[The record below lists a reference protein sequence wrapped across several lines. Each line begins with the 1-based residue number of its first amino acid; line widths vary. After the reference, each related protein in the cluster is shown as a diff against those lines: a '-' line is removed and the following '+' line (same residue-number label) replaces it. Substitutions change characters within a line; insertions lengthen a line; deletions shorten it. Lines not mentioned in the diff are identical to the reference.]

1 MPCCCVSSG
10 CNLGLDFSIGLDK
23 FTIKCVRRRA
33 DKVFACRWTM
43 VMIPMV
49 MMPMVM
55 VMMLMITMRGGG
67 ASARLSSA
75 CLSTSSQKIDHGGSQ
90 VYTAL

>member
-23 FTIKCVRRRA
+23 FTIKCVGRGA
-33 DKVFACRWTM
+33 DEVFACRWTM

-49 MMPMVM
+49 MM
-55 VMMLMITMRGGG
+55 MMMTTMKGGG

-90 VYTAL
+90 VHTAL

>member
-23 FTIKCVRRRA
+23 FTINCVGRGA
-33 DKVFACRWTM
+33 DEVFACLWTM
-43 VMIPMV
+43 VRM
-49 MMPMVM
+49 
-55 VMMLMITMRGGG
+55 MMLMMTTMKGGG

-90 VYTAL
+90 VHTAQ

>member
-10 CNLGLDFSIGLDK
+10 CNLGLEFSIGLDK
-23 FTIKCVRRRA
+23 FTIKCVGRGA
-33 DKVFACRWTM
+33 DEVFACRWTM

-49 MMPMVM
+49 MMMMV
-55 VMMLMITMRGGG
+55 VMMMMTTMKGGG

-90 VYTAL
+90 VHTAL

>member
-23 FTIKCVRRRA
+23 FTIKSVGRGA
-33 DKVFACRWTM
+33 DEVFACRWTM
-43 VMIPMV
+43 VMI
-49 MMPMVM
+49 MMMM
-55 VMMLMITMRGGG
+55 MMMLMMITMKGG

-90 VYTAL
+90 VHTAL

>member
-1 MPCCCVSSG
+1 MPRCCVSSG

-23 FTIKCVRRRA
+23 FTIKSVGRGA
-33 DKVFACRWTM
+33 DEVFACCWTM

-49 MMPMVM
+49 MM
-55 VMMLMITMRGGG
+55 ITMTTMKSGG

-75 CLSTSSQKIDHGGSQ
+75 CLSTSSQKIDHRGSQ